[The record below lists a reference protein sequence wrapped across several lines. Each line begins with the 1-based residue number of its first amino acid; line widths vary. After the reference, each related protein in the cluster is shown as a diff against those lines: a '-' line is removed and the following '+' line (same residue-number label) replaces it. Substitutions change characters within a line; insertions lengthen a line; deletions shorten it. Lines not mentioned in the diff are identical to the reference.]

1 MCNPYDPDPF
11 EVVDVRGHR
20 IATERE
26 IPGMHRRGRVSKAET
41 NLATPVN
48 SFLEKE
54 KKRMMYMQLVET
66 QMLHRIRKKHRL
78 RAVISQL
85 HILLKRLHLSTF
97 GIQPEKDDIQLGSK
111 IIELELNS

>member
-20 IATERE
+20 ITTERE
-26 IPGMHRRGRVSKAET
+26 IPGMHRSGRVSKAET

-66 QMLHRIRKKHRL
+66 QMLHRIRKKQASSSDFTITHSPKTTPPL
-78 RAVISQL
+78 DFW
-85 HILLKRLHLSTF
+85 HSTR
-97 GIQPEKDDIQLGSK
+97 ER
-111 IIELELNS
+111 